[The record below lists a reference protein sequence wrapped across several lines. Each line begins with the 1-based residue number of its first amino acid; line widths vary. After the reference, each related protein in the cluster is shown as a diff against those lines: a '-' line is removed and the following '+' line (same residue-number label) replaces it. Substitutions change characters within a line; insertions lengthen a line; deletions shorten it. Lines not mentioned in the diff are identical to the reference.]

1 MKKRLDNY
9 KILEMIGK
17 GGMATVYRALQESLD
32 RTVAL
37 KELDLSQSQSIPAAA
52 ERFRLEARAAAS
64 LEHTCIINVYDF
76 WEQDDKA
83 YIAME
88 LIDGIELKDGLVRV
102 ESLHPILALHIGRDV
117 GEALQYAHGKGM
129 IHRDVKPAN
138 IMLTTLGNVKLADFG
153 IVSVTGS
160 ADLTMVDQILGTPAY
175 MSPEQIKGDELTPQ
189 TDIFSLGIVLYEMVT
204 GTRPFKGTNPVALIQ
219 SIVKDEPDPPG
230 SLNPDVPAALSGVI
244 MKCLEKDPGMRYR
257 EMGELI
263 SDMNRCLPHKAPGRA
278 ELVSGLVKVVMEA
291 SGTEATMPI
300 SSTQVSPPKTMSPD
314 SLEMKRVAD
323 YDAGDIG
330 FATDET
336 TPQDLLPLRGLSGK
350 EDVAEPAGPTASAVR
365 EVEKVELEFA
375 ERPDGTQVHEGA
387 DGTDVKRRRSRFP
400 LFLGVIVVILA
411 AVFLAPKDRTPPATP
426 EEGRS
431 VSTEKNIEVSIPE
444 LGEKKS
450 GKPQT
455 PAQVGFAYIKI
466 IVRPTGSIFIDGKAI
481 GDTKSGESFRVPSG
495 LHSIVVK
502 NPRLGSRS
510 FLIDLAEGERKRI
523 VVDFLK
529 GRGQTQDRR

>member
-1 MKKRLDNY
+1 MEKKLDNY
-9 KILEMIGK
+9 RILEMIGK

-32 RTVAL
+32 RSVAL

-88 LIDGIELKDGLVRV
+88 LIDGIELKDGLRRV
-102 ESLHPILALHIGRDV
+102 ESLHPILALHIGKDV

-153 IVSVTGS
+153 IVSVTSS
-160 ADLTMVDQILGTPAY
+160 ADLTMADQILGTPAY

-204 GTRPFKGTNPVALIQ
+204 GKRPFKGTNPVALIQ

-244 MKCLEKDPGMRYR
+244 VKCLEKDPGMRYQ

-278 ELVSGLVKVVMEA
+278 ELVSALVKAVMET
-291 SGTEATMPI
+291 SGTEVTMPI
-300 SSTQVSPPKTMSPD
+300 PSTQVSPPKTMSPD
-314 SLEMKRVAD
+314 ALEMKRVAD
-323 YDAGDIG
+323 YDDGDIE
-330 FATDET
+330 FAIDET
-336 TPQDLLPLRGLSGK
+336 TPQDLPSLRGLSGK
-350 EDVAEPAGPTASAVR
+350 ESVTGPVEPPAGAVPDVE
-365 EVEKVELEFA
+365 EVEIGFA
-375 ERPDGTQVHEGA
+375 EKPDSTQVHGGA
-387 DGTDVKRRRSRFP
+387 DGTVVKRRRSRFP
-400 LFLGVIVVILA
+400 LFLGVFAIILA
-411 AVFLAPKDRTPPATP
+411 AIFLAPKDRIPPAAP
-426 EEGRS
+426 EGERP
-431 VSTEKNIEVSIPE
+431 VPTEKSIEISIPE

-455 PAQVGFAYIKI
+455 PAQIGFAYLKI
-466 IVRPTGSIFIDGKAI
+466 VVRPAGSVFIDGRAI
-481 GDTKSGESFRVPSG
+481 GDTRSGESFRVPSG

-529 GRGQTQDRR
+529 DRGSTQRRR

>member
-1 MKKRLDNY
+1 MEKKLDNY
-9 KILEMIGK
+9 KILEMIGR

-64 LEHTCIINVYDF
+64 LEHTCIINIYDF

-83 YIAME
+83 YITME
-88 LIDGIELKDGLVRV
+88 LIDGIELKDGLDRIG
-102 ESLHPILALHIGRDV
+102 SLHPVLALYIGRDV

-160 ADLTMVDQILGTPAY
+160 ADLTMADQILGTPAY
-175 MSPEQIKGDELTPQ
+175 MSPEQIKGGELTPQ

-204 GTRPFKGTNPVALIQ
+204 GKRPFKGTNPVALIQ
-219 SIVKDEPDPPG
+219 SIIKDEPDPPG
-230 SLNPDVPAALSGVI
+230 TLNPDVPAALSGVI
-244 MKCLEKDPGMRYR
+244 MKCLEKDPGTRYR
-257 EMGELI
+257 EMNELL
-263 SDMNRCLPHKAPGRA
+263 SDLDRCLPHKAPGRA
-278 ELVSGLVKVVMEA
+278 EMVSGLVKVVMETSR
-291 SGTEATMPI
+291 SGATMPI
-300 SSTQVSPPKTMSPD
+300 PPTRVSPPKTMSPD
-314 SLEMKRVAD
+314 ALNLQKVAD
-323 YDAGDIG
+323 HDVGEEEFEI
-330 FATDET
+330 DET
-336 TPQDLLPLRGLSGK
+336 IPQDLPPLKGLSGK
-350 EDVAEPAGPTASAVR
+350 ESVAAPAEPTAGSVQEVG
-365 EVEKVELEFA
+365 EVELGFA
-375 ERPDGTQVHEGA
+375 RKPDSTQVHGGV
-387 DGTDVKRRRSRFP
+387 DGTAIKRRRSRFP
-400 LFLGVIVVILA
+400 LILGVFAVILA
-411 AVFLAPKDRTPPATP
+411 AVMLVQKDRTPPAP
-426 EEGRS
+426 EKERP
-431 VSTEKNIEVSIPE
+431 VPTEKNIEIFVPAQAE
-444 LGEKKS
+444 EKP
-450 GKPQT
+450 GKAQA
-455 PAQVGFAYIKI
+455 PAQVGFAYLKI
-466 IVRPTGSIFIDGKAI
+466 IVRPGGRIFINGRAI

-529 GRGQTQDRR
+529 DRGRTQSRR